1 MRFLPLCPTYSKFS
15 SWDVFVV
22 IVPRD
27 NFDKIVFMSKSKYLM
42 LSHFWTHASKLESI
56 AGEKGSGQILFIL
69 KFSVMLT
76 LLSVLCGHNTL

>member
-1 MRFLPLCPTYSKFS
+1 
-15 SWDVFVV
+15 
-22 IVPRD
+22 
-27 NFDKIVFMSKSKYLM
+27 MSKSKYLM